1 MTRRLAD
8 AGFSAVELLM
18 VVAVVGSLAAISVPL
33 SGGMIDDIRLR
44 GDAQGMSGTLALTK
58 MTAAAKFTR
67 ARLLVDVAAGTYR
80 IETWQR
86 TATPGWVAE
95 GGDLRLSAQNRFGFG
110 TLAAPPP
117 NTQAALAQPAP
128 CLDDDDVVM
137 TGTAC
142 VIYNSRGTPV
152 SPSGAPVTTQVVYLR
167 GPSGV
172 FGVAIGATGQ
182 QQVWRSNVVAGGV
195 WTQQ

>member
-1 MTRRLAD
+1 
-8 AGFSAVELLM
+8 M
-18 VVAVVGSLAAISVPL
+18 VVAVVGSLAAVSVPL
-33 SGGMIDDIRLR
+33 SAGMIDDIQLR
-44 GDAQGMSGTLALTK
+44 GDAQTVSGALALTK

-67 ARLLVDVAAGTYR
+67 ARLLVDVGAGTYR

-95 GGDLRLSAQNRFGFG
+95 GGDLRLSGQDRFGFG
-110 TLAAPPP
+110 ALATPPP
-117 NTQAALAQPAP
+117 NTQGTLALPAL
-128 CLDDDDVVM
+128 CLDDDDVAIA
-137 TGTAC
+137 GTSC

-152 SPSGAPVTTQVVYLR
+152 SSSGAPVTTQVVYLR
-167 GPSGV
+167 VPSGV

>member
-33 SGGMIDDIRLR
+33 SSGMIDDIRLR
-44 GDAQGMSGTLALTK
+44 GDAQGLSGTLALTK

-67 ARLLVDVAAGTYR
+67 ARLLVNVAAGTYR

-95 GGDLRLSAQNRFGFG
+95 GGDLRLSAQDQFGFG

-152 SPSGAPVTTQVVYLR
+152 SSSGAPVTTQVVYLR
-167 GPSGV
+167 GPSGI

-182 QQVWRSNVVAGGV
+182 QQVWRSNLVAGGV
-195 WTQQ
+195 WTQK

>member
-1 MTRRLAD
+1 
-8 AGFSAVELLM
+8 M

-128 CLDDDDVVM
+128 CLDDDDVAI

-167 GPSGV
+167 GPTGV